1 MHFPVKPLVHVRWR
15 AQKQIDISTDV
26 VEQFMLKREENAK
39 LAGGWQRVH
48 YSSAWSIMQW
58 GNEGSLEK
66 MAARQCILAL
76 ACIRTNAATVAK
88 IFFGVIEHSEWFA
101 VLREEIYKTINEY
114 DKPGQNMSIKKWVQH
129 LEKIHLKHVARYR

>member
-1 MHFPVKPLVHVRWR
+1 MAEGTLFECMVN
-15 AQKQIDISTDV
+15 
-26 VEQFMLKREENAK
+26 NA
-39 LAGGWQRVH
+39 V
-48 YSSAWSIMQW
+48 

-114 DKPGQNMSIKKWVQH
+114 DKPGQIMSIKKWVQH